1 MRSWLRQLSNPRQF
15 LKVAAPLVVSV
26 AAVAYLG
33 KTIDFAGV
41 MGHMTLHAASILM
54 PAILVFC
61 AVSLFIESM
70 CLVRLAPPALRDSF
84 HLATAARIKA
94 ASYLLSLI
102 HYALGAG
109 TLSLLLR
116 RRARIGFADA
126 AGMVILIMIFDLGM
140 VMLLVSAGVGLV
152 ATDTP
157 GLQVGMVLA
166 AIGLL
171 VAGLVVLRMPISLG
185 PLDKIRNLE
194 LFRAAR
200 TTAPRV
206 LLELGVLRLLFVLS
220 FELMG
225 WAALTAFGVMVPFG
239 DLLVNFS
246 LVALAGTLP
255 AVAGIGPSQVGMV
268 EFFREFGDR
277 ETLLASSIALSAGLI
292 VFRAAIGML
301 FAREFTREAISASQ
315 STPAKAEGD
324 A

>member
-1 MRSWLRQLSNPRQF
+1 MRSWLRQLASPRQI

-26 AAVAYLG
+26 AAVAYLNH
-33 KTIDFAGV
+33 TIDFAGV
-41 MGHMTLHAASILM
+41 MGRMTLHAASILV
-54 PAILVFC
+54 PALLAYC
-61 AVSLFIESM
+61 AVSLFLESM
-70 CLVRLAPPALRDSF
+70 SLVRLAPPARQDDF
-84 HLATAARIKA
+84 HLTTAARIKA

-140 VMLLVSAGVGLV
+140 VMLLVSAGVGLI
-152 ATDTP
+152 ATGTP
-157 GLQVGMVLA
+157 GLQFGMLPA
-166 AIGLL
+166 AIGFLI
-171 VAGLVVLRMPISLG
+171 VGLVGLRMPISLG
-185 PLDKIRNLE
+185 PLDRIRNLE

-200 TTAPRV
+200 TTAPRL
-206 LLELGVLRLLFVLS
+206 LLELAILRLAFVLS
-220 FELMG
+220 FELLG
-225 WAALTAFGVMVPFG
+225 WAALTAFDVMVPFG

-268 EFFREFGDR
+268 EFFSSFGDR
-277 ETLLASSIALSAGLI
+277 ETLLACSIALSAGLI
-292 VFRAAIGML
+292 LFRGAIGML
-301 FAREFTREAISASQ
+301 FAREFTREAFAASQ
-315 STPAKAEGD
+315 STPAEAGGD

>member
-1 MRSWLRQLSNPRQF
+1 MRASLRQLTSPRQVV
-15 LKVAAPLVVSV
+15 KVAAPLTVSV
-26 AAVAYLG
+26 AAIAYLG
-33 KTIDFAGV
+33 HTIDFAGV
-41 MGHMTLHAASILM
+41 MQRMTLHAAAILV
-54 PAILVFC
+54 PAILAFC

-70 CLVRLAPPALRDSF
+70 SLVRLAPPAIRDDF
-84 HLATAARIKA
+84 HIGTAARIKA

-126 AGMVILIMIFDLGM
+126 AGMVILIMMFDLGM
-140 VMLLVSAGVGLV
+140 VLLLVAVGVSLI
-152 ATDTP
+152 ATGAP
-157 GLQVGMVLA
+157 ELQFGMVLVVIAILVTGLA
-166 AIGLL
+166 A
-171 VAGLVVLRMPISLG
+171 LRLPISLG
-185 PLDKIRNLE
+185 PLDRIRDLE

-200 TTAPRV
+200 TTPPRL
-206 LLELGVLRLLFVLS
+206 LLELAFLRLTFVMS

-239 DLLVNFS
+239 ALLVNFS

-268 EFFREFGDR
+268 EFFRNYGDR
-277 ETLLASSIALSAGLI
+277 ESLLASSIALSAGLI

-301 FAREFTREAISASQ
+301 FAREFTREALSASQ
-315 STPAKAEGD
+315 SAPLGAEED